1 MRAGWMPLP
10 ERRRPTAAEQAVLD
24 RLVSHVDCPELT
36 AQAASA
42 WVTGVCECGCPSVL
56 LHSDAPALSPETMAR
71 LSSFGRSD
79 WFSIDHTSIDHTSI
93 DHTSV
98 DEMVPP
104 DPPTGQVRMLQVI
117 VHVMV
122 GSLDNLEIYAGDGVA
137 VEIPSPEALDEIT
150 VM

>member
-1 MRAGWMPLP
+1 MSAGWTPLP

-56 LHSDAPALSPETMAR
+56 LRSDAPALSPETMTR

-79 WFSIDHTSIDHTSI
+79 WFSIDHTS
-93 DHTSV
+93 V
-98 DEMVPP
+98 DETAPS
-104 DPPTGQVRMLQVI
+104 DPSTGPVRMLQVI
-117 VHVMV
+117 VHVTV